1 MHVSIKVLKQALS
14 YAKFPTDEI
23 KQATR
28 SFINDLG
35 DNLEECD
42 YEQPPFIDSSAAK
55 LQNILN
61 EYDEDVERSKAS
73 GNVDEETGN

>member
-1 MHVSIKVLKQALS
+1 MHPTIKVLKQSLS
-14 YAKFPTDEI
+14 YAKFPSNEI

-28 SFINDLG
+28 QLINDLG

-42 YEQPPFIDSSAAK
+42 YEQPPFIDQAANK

-61 EYDEDVERSKAS
+61 EYDEEVERKKAS
-73 GNVDEETGN
+73 GEDDES